1 MFCGINLSQGYK
13 KTNCYIAAQGTEML
27 LCTLLIMILFA
38 GPLRSTVDDF
48 WLMIWENKITDIVML
63 IGVIEGGKVRIE

>member
-1 MFCGINLSQGYK
+1 MHDIYC
-13 KTNCYIAAQGTEML
+13 
-27 LCTLLIMILFA
+27 FA

>member
-1 MFCGINLSQGYK
+1 
-13 KTNCYIAAQGTEML
+13 
-27 LCTLLIMILFA
+27 MILFA

-63 IGVIEGGKVRIE
+63 TGVIEGGKVRIEYYIEKVF